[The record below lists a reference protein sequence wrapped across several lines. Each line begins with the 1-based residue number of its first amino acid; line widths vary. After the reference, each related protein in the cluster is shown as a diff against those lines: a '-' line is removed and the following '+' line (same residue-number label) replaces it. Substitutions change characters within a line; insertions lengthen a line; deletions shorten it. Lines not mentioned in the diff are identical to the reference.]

1 MSRWL
6 WLGLRLSVGSG
17 RAGVLRTVLMASGAA
32 IGVFAVL
39 AGLAGATV
47 AASQQERTGARTPV
61 RAENG
66 PGQLRMIEIDD
77 GIGTRALRRTALTG
91 ATADSPRPPGVDAY
105 PGPGEVVLS
114 PALADLIR
122 VDERAADRFPQR
134 VVGVIG
140 PAGLVAP
147 DELRAYVGVPA
158 GDPMLDGDEP
168 FFKDGAVVGFGA
180 PPTFAHGT
188 MYGTGADVF
197 TPGRWLAAAFA
208 LFVLVPFGAFLATC
222 ARLSATTRDRRIA
235 ALRLLGVSARQATL
249 VNVVETGVVAAGGA
263 LLGAAV
269 FAVLAPLSQGWR
281 IGRLHWY
288 AADIALPAHWIVAV
302 LTGTVLFAVLVG
314 VVAAR
319 PARSRPLSVRR
330 GGSARRPAWWRS
342 LPLVCGLGAVVFAAL
357 DAAPLTPS
365 GRGTV
370 FIVGLLV
377 TGLALPLV
385 LPLLAYWLA
394 VAVGRIPNAPV
405 WLGLAAARVRHTP
418 GVAPRLVASL
428 AVTLFVIGMGSLGAA
443 LFTND
448 RDLRNDRLSP
458 LYQVISNDPGVVDAL
473 RAVPGTTLIEDGF
486 TPVTVDGRHNSV
498 LIADCADVT
507 AMHTLGAGQTC
518 VDGETYQLLH
528 PGSAP
533 LRPDAEV
540 TAENGVRI
548 PVPRHALELTG
559 RYGVEY
565 RNVLLVTRQAPIA
578 ADLAVRPDVPSL
590 LAPDRESF
598 DRAARIVSARAPAGY
613 LNGDLGIHTGIDSD
627 LLFTL
632 LVAGLSVSLVLGMG
646 SFAAA
651 AVDRAVER
659 RRDNATLAVVGVRP
673 AVIAGGETGFGGL
686 PLVVGVG
693 VAAAVTIVV
702 GASLAA
708 VLDTPTAAVFG
719 RIIPILLLGA
729 GATVVGLLLI
739 AVPAWFTQRITAEQ
753 LRRP

>member
-17 RAGVLRTVLMASGAA
+17 RAGMLRTVLMASGAA
-32 IGVFAVL
+32 IGVFTVL

-47 AASQQERTGARTPV
+47 AVSQQERTGARTPV
-61 RAENG
+61 RVENG
-66 PGQLRMIEIDD
+66 PGQLRMIEIED
-77 GIGTRALRRTALTG
+77 GIGTRVLRRTALTG

-168 FFKDGAVVGFGA
+168 FFRDSVVVGFGA
-180 PPTFAHGT
+180 PPTFAHGSA
-188 MYGTGADVF
+188 YGTGADVF

-288 AADIALPAHWIVAV
+288 VADIALPAGWIAAV
-302 LTGTVLFAVLVG
+302 LAGTVLFAVLVG
-314 VVAAR
+314 VLAAR

-342 LPLVCGLGAVVFAAL
+342 LPLVCGLGAVVFAAT

-443 LFTND
+443 LFTD
-448 RDLRNDRLSP
+448 RNLGDERLSP
-458 LYQVISNDPGVVDAL
+458 LYQVVSNDPGVVDAL

-486 TPVTVDGRHNSV
+486 TPVTLDGRHDSV
-498 LIADCADVT
+498 LITDCADVI

-518 VDGETYQLLH
+518 VDGETYQLLR
-528 PGSAP
+528 PGSVP

-548 PVPRHALELTG
+548 PVPRHALELTS

-565 RNVLLVTRQAPIA
+565 GNVLLVTSQAPIA
-578 ADLAVRPDVPSL
+578 ADLPVRPGIPWL
-590 LAPDRESF
+590 FAPDRESL

-632 LVAGLSVSLVLGMG
+632 LVAGLSISLLLGMG

-693 VAAAVTIVV
+693 AAAAATIVV

-719 RIIPILLLGA
+719 RIAPILLLGA
-729 GATVVGLLLI
+729 GATVVGLILI